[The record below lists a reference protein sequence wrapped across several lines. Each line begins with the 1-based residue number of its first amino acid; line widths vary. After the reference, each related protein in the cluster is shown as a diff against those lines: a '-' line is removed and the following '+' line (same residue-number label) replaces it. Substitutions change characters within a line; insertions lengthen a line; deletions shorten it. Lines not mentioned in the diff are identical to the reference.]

1 MSVRYSRPASR
12 ATIPSHTYSKRS
24 GDARAQDA
32 SFTAETSFV
41 HAPLNS
47 RLQKTSN
54 NERERAPS
62 LRDMTLEV
70 QEAFMLEDMLSV
82 LLGIDGIYVAR
93 VGPDEPAQFAV
104 DSGLD
109 PALRDLVGRMLPLAT
124 HYCACVGFVEAR
136 AHIEFGSVCH
146 ALCAA
151 VRSVLKDYTTLIT
164 QLEHLFHT
172 SPAFSLQ
179 QLWFHVHPVMRTLSL
194 IHSIADDILSPPTAS
209 LSPSSSAASDDEE
222 DEEERKKNEELGLG
236 GVKAALM
243 GVGVGIEE
251 AGNVQGGEVLGILWD
266 RWVAMSGDPPASALL
281 RKLLTAA
288 SAPYAQILRT
298 WTHHGTLHDP
308 HGEFFV
314 RARVGAG
321 EGGKGGGGT
330 REDYT
335 DEYWERRYTL
345 RDGSHAPHPSTSSNS
360 GQSALS
366 AAPPPSAL
374 VPQPRIPGGR
384 LPGGACVP
392 PSLEGWKHKVL
403 LAGKYLN
410 VVREWGGDAAGV
422 RIGLKELEDKAKGLD
437 GDQGG
442 DGEGTERGASRASS
456 RRRQGSTTEKPRTK
470 DTSLSP
476 EDVCLTDGAMDTPSF
491 YKNVEDA
498 YTYANRTLLRV
509 LMEDQMLVPRLR
521 SLKYYFFLPRSSFL
535 THFLDLAH
543 LELRKPP
550 KSVNLVKLQSLLEL
564 AISGPEEP
572 TSFGSAAVVSGVG
585 GVGPSSLTTEPI
597 VDAPSFREDVKI
609 SMASSGLYEWL
620 LKVVSVSG
628 AIDDT
633 GGAGNEEQF
642 AASRSRSKPKDGKD
656 GDKEKKKKP
665 APALDHL
672 TLDYTVPF
680 PLSLVIS
687 RKTILRYQLI
697 FRFLLHLKHVEQMLG
712 GMWVEQML
720 GAWRHPVITRAGS
733 GVESRSVSRSESRA
747 SHHSGPP
754 SAHPNNPGAQNSL
767 PNAIP
772 NPNHP
777 HSSHYPTP
785 LHADF
790 ERWRR
795 RVFLLRA
802 RMLAFVQQ
810 ILAFATFE
818 VLEPNWKALEKRLE
832 RVSTVDQVLRDH
844 VDFLDTCLKECMLTS
859 AKLLRVYS
867 NLLVT
872 ISMFAQY
879 ASSFTRSARDI
890 LNAME
895 QEANGEVA
903 GKPVDMKKEWS
914 FLNRFE
920 QNFNHSFKV
929 HLDVVSFYASSENVT
944 LLSLVT
950 RLNSYLRV
958 EFNAGPCVAVVVLIL
973 ILNDSVASR

>member
-1 MSVRYSRPASR
+1 MKTISKSCPIGKMVEWSLKLTTTRDDERAIYSTGFASKY
-12 ATIPSHTYSKRS
+12 IISHRS
-24 GDARAQDA
+24 GDTRAQDA

-47 RLQKTSN
+47 RVQKPTN
-54 NERERAPS
+54 NERERAPP
-62 LRDMTLEV
+62 LRDMPLEASMGHTLPE
-70 QEAFMLEDMLSV
+70 L
-82 LLGIDGIYVAR
+82 AR
-93 VGPDEPAQFAV
+93 GTGSFTV

-124 HYCACVGFVEAR
+124 HYCSCVGFVEAR

-194 IHSIADDILSPPTAS
+194 IHSVADDIISPPTAS
-209 LSPSSSAASDDEE
+209 LSPSSSAASDEEE

-236 GVKAALM
+236 GVKAVLM
-243 GVGVGIEE
+243 GLALASKRRGTFKAE
-251 AGNVQGGEVLGILWD
+251 
-266 RWVAMSGDPPASALL
+266 RDPPASALL

-321 EGGKGGGGT
+321 EGVKGGRGT

-335 DEYWERRYTL
+335 DEYWERSFVTALTPRIL
-345 RDGSHAPHPSTSSNS
+345 PQLPAPASPSYPLPLLLQPSPSTSCARGSS
-360 GQSALS
+360 PRRGLC
-366 AAPPPSAL
+366 PSF
-374 VPQPRIPGGR
+374 VGR
-384 LPGGACVP
+384 
-392 PSLEGWKHKVL
+392 WKHKVL

-422 RIGLKELEDKAKGLD
+422 RIGLKELEDRAKGIAKD
-437 GDQGG
+437 SEGDE
-442 DGEGTERGASRASS
+442 EGTERAAPASNHPSSITFPASLVLSHSFSGSGPS
-456 RRRQGSTTEKPRTK
+456 RTT
-470 DTSLSP
+470 
-476 EDVCLTDGAMDTPSF
+476 
-491 YKNVEDA
+491 
-498 YTYANRTLLRV
+498 
-509 LMEDQMLVPRLR
+509 
-521 SLKYYFFLPRSSFL
+521 
-535 THFLDLAH
+535 
-543 LELRKPP
+543 
-550 KSVNLVKLQSLLEL
+550 
-564 AISGPEEP
+564 GPEEP

-585 GVGPSSLTTEPI
+585 GVGTNSSTTETMA
-597 VDAPSFREDVKI
+597 DAPSFREDVKI

-633 GGAGNEEQF
+633 GGDGNDEQF

-680 PLSLVIS
+680 PLSL
-687 RKTILRYQLI
+687 
-697 FRFLLHLKHVEQMLG
+697 MLG

-733 GVESRSVSRSESRA
+733 GLESRSVSRSESRA
-747 SHHSGPP
+747 SHHSGPS
-754 SAHPNNPGAQNSL
+754 SAHPNNPGAQSSL
-767 PNAIP
+767 PNSIP

-777 HSSHYPTP
+777 HTSHYPTA

-879 ASSFTRSARDI
+879 ASSFTRSARDV
-890 LNAME
+890 LTALE
-895 QEANGEVA
+895 QEANGEPA
-903 GKPVDMKKEWS
+903 ARPVDMKKEWS

-950 RLNSYLRV
+950 RLNSVR
-958 EFNAGPCVAVVVLIL
+958 
-973 ILNDSVASR
+973 SMH

>member
-1 MSVRYSRPASR
+1 MSGRFSRPTSR
-12 ATIPSHTYSKRS
+12 ATLPQTQTYNKRS
-24 GDARAQDA
+24 GDARSQDA
-32 SFTAETSFV
+32 SFAAENSFV

-47 RLQKTSN
+47 RLNTAPT
-54 NERERAPS
+54 REQRDKAPALRELS
-62 LRDMTLEV
+62 LEI
-70 QEAFMLEDMLSV
+70 QEALVLEDMLSV
-82 LLGIDGIYVAR
+82 LLGIEGIYVIRTGA
-93 VGPDEPAQFAV
+93 GEPAQFTIDA
-104 DSGLD
+104 GFD
-109 PALRDLVGRMLPLAT
+109 PALRDLVGRMLPIAT
-124 HYCACVGFVEAR
+124 HYCASVAFVEAR

-179 QLWFHVHPVMRTLSL
+179 QLWFHIHPALRNLSL
-194 IHSIADDILSPPTAS
+194 IHDIADDIVSPPTAS
-209 LSPSSSAASDDEE
+209 LTPSSSAASDDEQ
-222 DEEERKKNEELGLG
+222 DEEERRRDEELGLG
-236 GVKAALM
+236 GVKAVLM
-243 GVGVGIEE
+243 GVGAGIED
-251 AGNVQGGEVLGILWD
+251 AGSVKGGEVLGILWD

-281 RKLLTAA
+281 RTLLAAA

-298 WTHHGTLHDP
+298 WTHHGTLRDP

-321 EGGKGGGGT
+321 EVDTRGKNK
-330 REDYT
+330 EDYT

-345 RDGSHAPHPSTSSNS
+345 RDGSHAPHPSSAATSASAP
-360 GQSALS
+360 SALS

-374 VPQPRIPGGR
+374 VPRPRVPGGR

-392 PSLEGWKHKVL
+392 PPLESWKHKVL

-422 RIGLKELEDKAKGLD
+422 RNGLKELEDKERKRREQQD
-437 GDQGG
+437 DENDRG
-442 DGEGTERGASRASS
+442 DGEGTERGASRMSN
-456 RRRQGSTTEKPRTK
+456 RRPKESVAGKSKSK
-470 DTSLSP
+470 TSA
-476 EDVCLTDGAMDTPSF
+476 EDNEVDDGAMDNAPF
-491 YKNVEDA
+491 YRAVEDA

-509 LMEDQMLVPRLR
+509 LMEDQMLIPRLR

-550 KSVNLVKLQSLLEL
+550 KSANLVKLQSLLEL

-572 TSFGSAAVVSGVG
+572 VGFGSAAVVAGVG
-585 GVGPSSLTTEPI
+585 GNASGLSGGSTIET
-597 VDAPSFREDVKI
+597 PSFREDVKV

-628 AIDDT
+628 AIDDG
-633 GGAGNEEQF
+633 GGAGGDDQF
-642 AASRSRSKPKDGKD
+642 AASRKGKGKDGKD
-656 GDKEKKKKP
+656 AEKDKKKKA

-687 RKTILRYQLI
+687 RKTILRYQLL

-720 GAWRHPVITRAGS
+720 GAWRRPVTARPAGP
-733 GVESRSVSRSESRA
+733 ESRSVSRAESRA

-754 SAHPNNPGAQNSL
+754 SGHPNNPGAQSSL
-767 PNAIP
+767 PNTIP
-772 NPNHP
+772 NPTHP

-818 VLEPNWKALEKRLE
+818 VLEPNWRALEKRLE
-832 RVSTVDQVLRDH
+832 RVVTVDQVLRDH

-890 LNAME
+890 LAALD
-895 QEANGEVA
+895 QEANGNVG
-903 GKPVDMKKEWS
+903 GKTVNMQKEWS
-914 FLNRFE
+914 FLSRFE
-920 QNFNHSFKV
+920 QNFNHSFRV

-950 RLNSYLRV
+950 RLNSVR
-958 EFNAGPCVAVVVLIL
+958 
-973 ILNDSVASR
+973 SMQ

>member
-1 MSVRYSRPASR
+1 MSGRYSRPTSR
-12 ATIPSHTYSKRS
+12 ATIPQTQTYNKRS
-24 GDARAQDA
+24 GDARPQDA
-32 SFTAETSFV
+32 SFAAENSFV

-47 RLQKTSN
+47 RLNTAPT
-54 NERERAPS
+54 REQRDKAPA
-62 LRDMTLEV
+62 LRDLSLEI
-70 QEAFMLEDMLSV
+70 QEALILEDMLSV
-82 LLGIDGIYVAR
+82 LLGIEGVYVTRTGA
-93 VGPDEPAQFAV
+93 GEPAQFTV
-104 DSGLD
+104 DTGLD
-109 PALRDLVGRMLPLAT
+109 PALRDLVGRMLPIAT
-124 HYCACVGFVEAR
+124 HYCANVAFVEAR

-179 QLWFHVHPVMRTLSL
+179 QLWFHIHPALRNLSL
-194 IHSIADDILSPPTAS
+194 IHDIADNIISPPTAS
-209 LSPSSSAASDDEE
+209 LTPSSSAASDDEQ
-222 DEEERKKNEELGLG
+222 DEEERRRDEELGLG
-236 GVKAALM
+236 GVKAVLM
-243 GVGVGIEE
+243 GVGAGIEE
-251 AGNVQGGEVLGILWD
+251 AGSVKGGEVLGILWD

-281 RKLLTAA
+281 RTLLAAA

-298 WTHHGTLHDP
+298 WTHHGTLRDP

-321 EGGKGGGGT
+321 EVDTRGKNK
-330 REDYT
+330 EDYT

-345 RDGSHAPHPSTSSNS
+345 RDGSHAPHPSSAATSSS
-360 GQSALS
+360 APSALS

-374 VPQPRIPGGR
+374 VPRPRVPGGR

-392 PSLEGWKHKVL
+392 PPLESWKHKVL

-422 RIGLKELEDKAKGLD
+422 RNGLKELEDKERKRREQED
-437 GDQGG
+437 ENDRG
-442 DGEGTERGASRASS
+442 DGEGTERGASRMSNRRLKESVAGKSKSKASV
-456 RRRQGSTTEKPRTK
+456 
-470 DTSLSP
+470 
-476 EDVCLTDGAMDTPSF
+476 EDNETDDGAMDSAPF
-491 YKNVEDA
+491 YRAVEDA

-509 LMEDQMLVPRLR
+509 LMEDQMLIPRLR

-550 KSVNLVKLQSLLEL
+550 KSANLVKLQSLLEL

-572 TSFGSAAVVSGVG
+572 AGFGSAAVVAGVG
-585 GVGPSSLTTEPI
+585 GNASGPSGGSPI
-597 VDAPSFREDVKI
+597 ETPSFREDVKV

-628 AIDDT
+628 AIDDG
-633 GGAGNEEQF
+633 GGAGGEDQF
-642 AASRSRSKPKDGKD
+642 AASRKGKGKDGKD
-656 GDKEKKKKP
+656 GEKDKKKKA

-687 RKTILRYQLI
+687 RKTILRYQLL

-720 GAWRHPVITRAGS
+720 GAWRRPVTSRPAGP
-733 GVESRSVSRSESRA
+733 ESRSVSRAESRA

-754 SAHPNNPGAQNSL
+754 SAHPSNPGAQSGL
-767 PNAIP
+767 PNTVP

-777 HSSHYPTP
+777 HSSHYSTP

-818 VLEPNWKALEKRLE
+818 VLEPNWRALEKRLE
-832 RVSTVDQVLRDH
+832 RVMTVDQVLRDH

-879 ASSFTRSARDI
+879 ASSFTRSARDV
-890 LNAME
+890 LAALD
-895 QEANGEVA
+895 QEASGNVGRKTVN
-903 GKPVDMKKEWS
+903 MQKEWS
-914 FLNRFE
+914 FLSRFE
-920 QNFNHSFKV
+920 QNFNHSFRV

-950 RLNSYLRV
+950 RLNSVR
-958 EFNAGPCVAVVVLIL
+958 
-973 ILNDSVASR
+973 SMQ

>member
-1 MSVRYSRPASR
+1 MSVRYTRPASR
-12 ATIPSHTYSKRS
+12 PSISSHTYTKRS
-24 GDARAQDA
+24 GDPRAQDA

-47 RLQKTSN
+47 RVQKTSN
-54 NERERAPS
+54 VERERAPP
-62 LRDMTLEV
+62 LRDIALEV
-70 QEAFMLEDMLSV
+70 QEAIILEDLLSV
-82 LLGIDGIYVAR
+82 LLGIDGIYIVRA
-93 VGPDEPAQFAV
+93 GPEEPAQFTV

-151 VRSVLKDYTTLIT
+151 VRTVLKDYTTLIT

-172 SPAFSLQ
+172 SSAFSLQ

-194 IHSIADDILSPPTAS
+194 IHSVADDMISPPTAS
-209 LSPSSSAASDDEE
+209 LSPSSSAASEDEE

-236 GVKAALM
+236 GVKAVLM
-243 GVGVGIEE
+243 GVGVGVEE

-321 EGGKGGGGT
+321 EGGKGSKGT

-345 RDGSHAPHPSTSSNS
+345 RDGSHAPHPSTAAST
-360 GQSALS
+360 GQSVLS
-366 AAPPPSAL
+366 APPPPSAL

-422 RIGLKELEDKAKGLD
+422 RIGLKELEDKAKGAGKPQDEDEEETERAASRTSNRRPRGSTSDKTKTKDASSND
-437 GDQGG
+437 GDAAG
-442 DGEGTERGASRASS
+442 
-456 RRRQGSTTEKPRTK
+456 
-470 DTSLSP
+470 
-476 EDVCLTDGAMDTPSF
+476 LTDGAMDTPPF
-491 YKNVEDA
+491 YKSVEEA
-498 YTYANRTLLRV
+498 YTYANKTLLRV

-550 KSVNLVKLQSLLEL
+550 KSANLVKLQSLLEL

-585 GVGPSSLTTEPI
+585 GDGTSSSTTETM

-633 GGAGNEEQF
+633 GADGNEEQF

-656 GDKEKKKKP
+656 GDKEKKKKS

-687 RKTILRYQLI
+687 RKTILRYQLL

-733 GVESRSVSRSESRA
+733 GLESRSVSRSESRA

-754 SAHPNNPGAQNSL
+754 SAHPNNPQNTL
-767 PNAIP
+767 PSTIP

-777 HSSHYPTP
+777 HTPHYPTP

-879 ASSFTRSARDI
+879 ASSFTRSARDV
-890 LNAME
+890 LTALE
-895 QEANGEVA
+895 QEANGEPA
-903 GKPVDMKKEWS
+903 GRPVDMKKEWS

-950 RLNSYLRV
+950 RLNSVR
-958 EFNAGPCVAVVVLIL
+958 
-973 ILNDSVASR
+973 SMH

>member
-1 MSVRYSRPASR
+1 MSGRYSRPTSR
-12 ATIPSHTYSKRS
+12 ATLPQTQIYNKRP
-24 GDARAQDA
+24 GDVRPRDA
-32 SFTAETSFV
+32 SFTAESSFV

-47 RLQKTSN
+47 RLNTVPTQ
-54 NERERAPS
+54 EQRDRGPS
-62 LRDMTLEV
+62 LRDLSLEI
-70 QEAFMLEDMLSV
+70 QEALVLEDLLSV
-82 LLGIDGIYVAR
+82 LIGVEGTYITRTGMA
-93 VGPDEPAQFAV
+93 EPAQFSV

-109 PALRDLVGRMLPLAT
+109 PALRDLVGRMVPIAT
-124 HYCACVGFVEAR
+124 HYCASVAFVEAR
-136 AHIEFGSVCH
+136 AHIEFGAVSH

-151 VRSVLKDYTTLIT
+151 IRSVLKDYTTLIT

-172 SPAFSLQ
+172 SPGFSLQ
-179 QLWFHVHPVMRTLSL
+179 QLWFHIHPALRTLSL
-194 IHSIADDILSPPTAS
+194 VHSIADDIITPPTAS
-209 LSPSSSAASDDEE
+209 LTPSSSAASDDED
-222 DEEERKKNEELGLG
+222 DEEERRRDEELGLG
-236 GVKAALM
+236 GVKAVLM
-243 GVGVGIEE
+243 GVGAGIEE
-251 AGNVQGGEVLGILWD
+251 AGNVKGGEVLGILWD
-266 RWVAMSGDPPASALL
+266 RWVSMSGDPPASALL
-281 RKLLTAA
+281 RTLLAAA

-298 WTHHGTLHDP
+298 WTHHGTLRDP

-321 EGGKGGGGT
+321 EVDSRGKNK
-330 REDYT
+330 EDYT

-345 RDGSHAPHPSTSSNS
+345 RDGSHAPHPSTAAASSS
-360 GQSALS
+360 APSALS

-374 VPQPRIPGGR
+374 VPRPRVPGGR

-392 PSLEGWKHKVL
+392 PSLESWKHKVL

-422 RIGLKELEDKAKGLD
+422 RNGLKELEEKERRRKEEKEDEED
-437 GDQGG
+437 RG
-442 DGEGTERGASRASS
+442 DGGGTERGASRLSNRRLKESVVGKGKSKASN
-456 RRRQGSTTEKPRTK
+456 
-470 DTSLSP
+470 
-476 EDVCLTDGAMDTPSF
+476 EDGEADDGAMDSAPF
-491 YKNVEDA
+491 YRAVEDA
-498 YTYANRTLLRV
+498 YTYANRTLLKV
-509 LMEDQMLVPRLR
+509 LMEDQMLIPRLR

-550 KSVNLVKLQSLLEL
+550 KSANLVKLQSLLDL

-572 TSFGSAAVVSGVG
+572 VGFGSAAIVAGVG
-585 GVGPSSLTTEPI
+585 GNASGPTGGSTIET
-597 VDAPSFREDVKI
+597 PSFREDVKV

-628 AIDDT
+628 AIDDG
-633 GGAGNEEQF
+633 GGAGGVEDQF
-642 AASRSRSKPKDGKD
+642 AASRKGKGKDRDGKD
-656 GDKEKKKKP
+656 GEKDKKKKA

-687 RKTILRYQLI
+687 RKTILRYQLL

-720 GAWRHPVITRAGS
+720 GAWRRPVTARPPGP
-733 GVESRSVSRSESRA
+733 ESRSVSRAESRA

-754 SAHPNNPGAQNSL
+754 SAHPNNPQSGL
-767 PNAIP
+767 PNTIP

-777 HSSHYPTP
+777 HSSHYPSS

-818 VLEPNWKALEKRLE
+818 VLEPNWRALEKRLE
-832 RVSTVDQVLRDH
+832 RVMTVDQVLRDH

-890 LNAME
+890 LAALD
-895 QEANGEVA
+895 QEATGNMT
-903 GKPVDMKKEWS
+903 GKTVNMQKEWS

-950 RLNSYLRV
+950 RLNSVR
-958 EFNAGPCVAVVVLIL
+958 
-973 ILNDSVASR
+973 SMQ

>member
-1 MSVRYSRPASR
+1 MSGRFSRPASR
-12 ATIPSHTYSKRS
+12 ATLPQIQTYTKRS
-24 GDARAQDA
+24 GDARPQDA
-32 SFTAETSFV
+32 SFTAENSFV

-47 RLQKTSN
+47 RLNTTATREQR
-54 NERERAPS
+54 ERERPPP
-62 LRDMTLEV
+62 LRDLSLEI
-70 QEAFMLEDMLSV
+70 QEALILEDMLSV
-82 LLGIDGIYVAR
+82 LIGVEGAYVIRNGI
-93 VGPDEPAQFAV
+93 DEPAQFVV
-104 DSGLD
+104 DAGLD

-124 HYCACVGFVEAR
+124 HYCASVAFVEAR
-136 AHIEFGSVCH
+136 AHIEYGAVCH

-164 QLEHLFHT
+164 QLEHLFQT

-179 QLWFHVHPVMRTLSL
+179 QLWFHIHPALRTLSL
-194 IHSIADDILSPPTAS
+194 VHGIADDIISPPTAS
-209 LSPSSSAASDDEE
+209 LTPSSSVGSDDEE
-222 DEEERKKNEELGLG
+222 DEEERRRNEELGLG
-236 GVKAALM
+236 NVKAALL
-243 GVGVGIEE
+243 GVGAGIEE
-251 AGNVQGGEVLGILWD
+251 AGNVKGGEVLGILWD
-266 RWVAMSGDPPASALL
+266 RCISMSGDPPASALL
-281 RKLLTAA
+281 RTLLAAA

-298 WTHHGTLHDP
+298 WTHHGTLRDP

-321 EGGKGGGGT
+321 ELDSRGKT
-330 REDYT
+330 KEDYT

-345 RDGSHAPHPSTSSNS
+345 RDGSHAPHPSTAATTSSNP
-360 GQSALS
+360 SALS

-374 VPQPRIPGGR
+374 VPRPRVPGGR

-392 PSLEGWKHKVL
+392 PPLETWKHKVL

-422 RIGLKELEDKAKGLD
+422 RNGLKELEEKERKRREQEEENDHRS
-437 GDQGG
+437 
-442 DGEGTERGASRASS
+442 GEGTERGASRMSS
-456 RRRQGSTTEKPRTK
+456 RRPKEGSGKGKEEVEV
-470 DTSLSP
+470 D
-476 EDVCLTDGAMDTPSF
+476 DGAMDSPSF
-491 YKNVEDA
+491 YRAVEDA
-498 YTYANRTLLRV
+498 YTYANRTLLKV

-550 KSVNLVKLQSLLEL
+550 KSANLVKLQSLLEL

-572 TSFGSAAVVSGVG
+572 TGFGSAAVVAGVG
-585 GVGPSSLTTEPI
+585 GNATSTSNTTHTET
-597 VDAPSFREDVKI
+597 PSFREDVKI
-609 SMASSGLYEWL
+609 SLASTGLYEWL

-628 AIDDT
+628 AIDDGNAA
-633 GGAGNEEQF
+633 GGEDQF
-642 AASRSRSKPKDGKD
+642 AASRKGKGKESEKD
-656 GDKEKKKKP
+656 KKKKS

-680 PLSLVIS
+680 PLS
-687 RKTILRYQLI
+687 
-697 FRFLLHLKHVEQMLG
+697 FLLHLKHVEQMLG

-720 GAWRHPVITRAGS
+720 GAWRRPVTARPPGP
-733 GVESRSVSRSESRA
+733 ESRSVSRAESRA
-747 SHHSGPP
+747 SHRSGPP
-754 SAHPNNPGAQNSL
+754 SAHPDNPGSSL
-767 PNAIP
+767 PNTVP
-772 NPNHP
+772 NPNPP
-777 HSSHYPTP
+777 HSSHYPSA

-818 VLEPNWKALEKRLE
+818 VLEPNWRALEKRLE
-832 RVSTVDQVLRDH
+832 RTTTVDQVLRDH

-879 ASSFTRSARDI
+879 ASSFTRSARDV
-890 LNAME
+890 LAALE
-895 QEANGEVA
+895 QQDYNGKTVN
-903 GKPVDMKKEWS
+903 MQKEWS

-950 RLNSYLRV
+950 RLNSVR
-958 EFNAGPCVAVVVLIL
+958 
-973 ILNDSVASR
+973 SMQ